1 MRPLVLF
8 LALAFA
14 PRFADARPPERVEIP
29 AAGLSSSAQP
39 LVGHLFLPEKA
50 PRAGIVMMHGCGG
63 AYAGSGA
70 LNARHAMWGEYLEK
84 LGYAVLMLDSFTS
97 RGLREICTVKNA
109 ERTIK
114 EADRVGDAYAAHAFL
129 RARLGLESK
138 RIGLLGWSHGG
149 GTVLSAIAR
158 KPANASP
165 FAAAVAFYPGCR
177 TRAARADSF
186 HPYAP
191 LLVLIGEADDW
202 TPAAPCKTLIDSAS
216 ARGEPASIVLYPGAY
231 HDFDSPGLKA
241 LRVRTEV
248 PNGTRPG
255 EGVTVAPNPQA
266 REDATVRVKG
276 LFETHLE

>member
-1 MRPLVLF
+1 MRSLI
-8 LALAFA
+8 LAFA
-14 PRFADARPPERVEIP
+14 FTCLPCFAAERVDIP
-29 AAGLSSSAQP
+29 TVGLSSSPEP
-39 LVGHLFLPEKA
+39 LVGHLFLPEKQ
-50 PRAGIVMMHGCGG
+50 PHAGVVMMHGCGG
-63 AYAGSGA
+63 AYARSGA
-70 LNARHAMWGEYLEK
+70 LNARHAMWGQYLQGI
-84 LGYAVLMLDSFTS
+84 GYAALMLDSFTS
-97 RGLREICTVKNA
+97 RGLREICTVKTA

-149 GTVLSAIAR
+149 GAVLSAIAR
-158 KPANASP
+158 KPANAAP

-191 LLVLIGEADDW
+191 LVVLIGESDDW
-202 TPAAPCKTLIDSAS
+202 TPAAPCKTLIDTVA

-248 PNGTRPG
+248 PNGARPG

-266 REDATVRVKG
+266 REDAKVRVKG
-276 LFETHLE
+276 FFEKHLE

>member
-1 MRPLVLF
+1 MRSLVLAVAF
-8 LALAFA
+8 LSCLAH
-14 PRFADARPPERVEIP
+14 ARPPERVEIP
-29 AAGLSSSAQP
+29 TAGLSSSPEP
-39 LVGHLFLPEKA
+39 LVGHLFLPEKP
-50 PRAGIVMMHGCGG
+50 PRAAIVMLHGCGG

-70 LNARHAMWGEYLEK
+70 LNSRHAMWGEYLQGI
-84 LGYAVLMLDSFTS
+84 GYAVLMLDSFTS

-129 RARLGLESK
+129 RTRLGLDSK

-158 KPANASP
+158 KPVNASP

-177 TRAARADSF
+177 TRAARADAF

-191 LLVLIGEADDW
+191 LVVLIGEADDW
-202 TPAAPCKTLIDSAS
+202 TPAAPCKMLIDTVA

-266 REDATVRVKG
+266 REDAKLRVKAF
-276 LFETHLE
+276 FEKHLE